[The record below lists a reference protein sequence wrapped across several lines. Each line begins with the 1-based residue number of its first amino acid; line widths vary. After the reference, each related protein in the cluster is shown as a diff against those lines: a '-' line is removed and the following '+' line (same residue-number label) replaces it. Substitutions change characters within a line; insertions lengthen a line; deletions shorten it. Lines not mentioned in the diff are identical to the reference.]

1 MLLHIYTSFY
11 GRQGQG
17 GPGSCSKA
25 PGSGEEE
32 GRRREVA
39 NQVDN
44 QVNQVDNQAMVVNQK
59 VIQGGA
65 DVDNQQRMVVL
76 DQRVGGGAGG
86 GAVGQPHHQA
96 DHGRAAQAVQ
106 GVETHQGRSIENSA
120 EFGDV
125 AQYRELN
132 AIGTGQH
139 KLSSS

>member
-44 QVNQVDNQAMVVNQK
+44 QAMVVNQK

-65 DVDNQQRMVVL
+65 GVDNQQQMVVL

-139 KLSSS
+139 KLSSA